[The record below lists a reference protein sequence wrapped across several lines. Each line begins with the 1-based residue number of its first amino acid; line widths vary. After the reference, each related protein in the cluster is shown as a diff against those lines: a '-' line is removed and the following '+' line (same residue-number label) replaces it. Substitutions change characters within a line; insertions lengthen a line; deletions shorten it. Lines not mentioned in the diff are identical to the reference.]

1 MYGLQRGTA
10 RWAHRRTRILG
21 KTASARP
28 LLPRD
33 HVSLHAHIVDRLTGA
48 AGRAR
53 RGLQLVAGMGIMAGV
68 FVTAETLML
77 LESVATRTIPSG
89 PPPAP

>member
-1 MYGLQRGTA
+1 
-10 RWAHRRTRILG
+10 
-21 KTASARP
+21 
-28 LLPRD
+28 
-33 HVSLHAHIVDRLTGA
+33 
-48 AGRAR
+48 
-53 RGLQLVAGMGIMAGV
+53 MGIMAGV